1 VKLTLSRG
9 EAYVLEQLAA
19 GLPPKKIAAMRG
31 VDPQTVRTSMFRAK
45 AKLGARTTF
54 QAVAMYAVRKV
65 KEEI

>member
-1 VKLTLSRG
+1 MRRTLSRG
-9 EAYVLEQLAA
+9 EAEVLAMLIA
-19 GLPPKKIAAMRG
+19 GNPPKKIASLRG

-54 QAVAMYAVRKV
+54 QACAMYAVLKV